1 MTTNYKPL
9 MMKYILLMNEYDR
22 KRIIYID
29 LFVLMARNVSSN
41 YESYIVNAI
50 DLSCNL
56 KRILI

>member
-29 LFVLMARNVSSN
+29 LFVLYGIN
-41 YESYIVNAI
+41 I
-50 DLSCNL
+50 LSIIINL
-56 KRILI
+56 NHRMNITLI